1 MFKRLKAAAACHK
14 IDLTSSIFTQFFPAA
29 RMLGLHHQ
37 VVSAT
42 LYLRQMSWAYH
53 LVVVIDQNDA
63 RALKLGIGL
72 RACSCFPIVVANA
85 KQHCNA
91 AMGK

>member
-1 MFKRLKAAAACHK
+1 
-14 IDLTSSIFTQFFPAA
+14 
-29 RMLGLHHQ
+29 
-37 VVSAT
+37 
-42 LYLRQMSWAYH
+42 MSWAYH

-63 RALKLGIGL
+63 RAALKLGIGL